1 MVHIHVSCDQERATV
16 KFCTLFTTGSDAC
29 CSCVYRKTQ
38 AVMES
43 CEQES
48 SKCSCISDSVLV
60 GYTTVS
66 AQMTSETLAHVAT
79 HAATAETLWF
89 LG

>member
-1 MVHIHVSCDQERATV
+1 MVHIHVSCDQERVTV
-16 KFCTLFTTGSDAC
+16 KFCAVFTTGSDAC

-60 GYTTVS
+60 RHTTVS

-79 HAATAETLWF
+79 AETLWF
-89 LG
+89 FG